1 MFVICIRFLT
11 NYVLYIVV
19 NSNRFYLPYF
29 IQSKYW
35 WIFNISIPFST
46 RTVNGTLSACQSS
59 PLVLSLHWTFLIL
72 EVNGIRVVNLCA
84 VWKGLI
90 VCSVCIDFYL
100 KLTIHLILFR
110 TIKKKQL
117 WHLAPL
123 EYVISNQCSSLFLN
137 SYFMSCIFLNP
148 MSLLLFQFSFINS
161 NFFYKNLLIV
171 IFNGHILD
179 IGTIWSP

>member
-11 NYVLYIVV
+11 NYVPYIVV

-110 TIKKKQL
+110 TIKKKTIV
-117 WHLAPL
+117 APSTTG
-123 EYVISNQCSSLFLN
+123 VCDFKS
-137 SYFMSCIFLNP
+137 M
-148 MSLLLFQFSFINS
+148 FQFVFKFLFHELYFFKPYVFIIVS
-161 NFFYKNLLIV
+161 IFFHKQ
-171 IFNGHILD
+171 
-179 IGTIWSP
+179 